1 MIAKNTCCDATVH
14 GITHLQTQLLAMY
27 HVAQCQAHSQRCQ
40 THVKLLLS
48 HVELMQSIRQV
59 MLGRC

>member
-14 GITHLQTQLLAMY
+14 GVTHLQTQLLDMY
-27 HVAQCQAHSQRCQ
+27 HVAQGQAHSQRCQ
-40 THVKLLLS
+40 AHVKLLLN
-48 HVELMQSIRQV
+48 HVKLMQSIRRV

>member
-27 HVAQCQAHSQRCQ
+27 HVAQGQAHSQRCQ
-40 THVKLLLS
+40 AHVKLLLS
-48 HVELMQSIRQV
+48 HVKLSAKQNTSV
-59 MLGRC
+59 THF